1 MNRSSFHP
9 FYLSLT
15 PLLMET
21 RSRSDKEV
29 ELSVQVN
36 HKLTE
41 KLAAENQRLK
51 ALTEKLK
58 KNLLALQQEMK
69 LRKDLEIQLA
79 NSQKMEALGQL
90 AAGIA
95 HEINTPAQFI
105 GDHLQFVKESIEE
118 ILNPA
123 PQQGASSEFVRN
135 NLPVAIE
142 NSIEGVER
150 IGEIVAS
157 MRRFSHR
164 EHDKD
169 KHPADINQAVMDS
182 LAVSRNQWKN
192 HAEVNT
198 ELDPDLPQVSCL
210 LGEVNQVILNLI
222 INATHAISDAKE
234 KGVLGNITIRT
245 KQIENE
251 VQIEIED
258 DGGGIP
264 EDVRER
270 IFEPFFT
277 TKELGRG
284 TGQGLALAHSVIVK
298 KHGGRLTFKT
308 KQGVGT
314 TFSIFLPISGEEKR
328 FSKEIPYCKG
338 WPKISG

>member
-1 MNRSSFHP
+1 MMQSRSS
-9 FYLSLT
+9 
-15 PLLMET
+15 
-21 RSRSDKEV
+21 SDREV

-36 HKLTE
+36 RRLVEKLT
-41 KLAAENQRLK
+41 AENQ
-51 ALTEKLK
+51 KLK
-58 KNLLALQQEMK
+58 KNLLSLQEEMK

-118 ILNPA
+118 IIDPEQAQVAL
-123 PQQGASSEFVRN
+123 SEFVRD

-142 NSIEGVER
+142 NSIEGVQR

-164 EHDKD
+164 EHDNE
-169 KHPADINQAVMDS
+169 KHPADINQAVLDS

-192 HAEVNT
+192 HAQVTT
-198 ELDPDLPQVSCL
+198 ELKPDLPVVSCL

-222 INATHAISDAKE
+222 INATHAINDSHE
-234 KGVLGNITIRT
+234 KGVLGNITIST
-245 KQIENE
+245 SQVENE
-251 VQIEIED
+251 IQIAIQD

-264 EDVRER
+264 KDIQER
-270 IFEPFFT
+270 MFEPFFT
-277 TKELGRG
+277 TKGLGKG

-298 KHGGRLTFKT
+298 KHNGRLDFQT
-308 KQGVGT
+308 QEGVGT
-314 TFSIFLPISGEEKR
+314 TFFIFLPLSVEEEISPNQ
-328 FSKEIPYCKG
+328 IPYCKG
-338 WPKISG
+338 WPKISD

>member
-1 MNRSSFHP
+1 MMQSRSS
-9 FYLSLT
+9 
-15 PLLMET
+15 
-21 RSRSDKEV
+21 SDREV

-36 HKLTE
+36 RRLVEKLT
-41 KLAAENQRLK
+41 AENQ
-51 ALTEKLK
+51 KLK
-58 KNLLALQQEMK
+58 KNLLSLQEEMK

-118 ILNPA
+118 IIDPEQAQVAL
-123 PQQGASSEFVRN
+123 SEFVRD

-142 NSIEGVER
+142 NSIEGVQR

-164 EHDKD
+164 EHDNE
-169 KHPADINQAVMDS
+169 KHPADINQAVLDS

-192 HAEVNT
+192 HAQVTT
-198 ELDPDLPQVSCL
+198 ELKPDLPVVSCL

-222 INATHAISDAKE
+222 INATHAINDSHE
-234 KGVLGNITIRT
+234 KGVLGNITIST
-245 KQIENE
+245 SQVENE
-251 VQIEIED
+251 IQIAIRD

-264 EDVRER
+264 KDIQER
-270 IFEPFFT
+270 MFEPFFT
-277 TKELGRG
+277 TKGLGKG

-298 KHGGRLTFKT
+298 KHNGRVDFQT
-308 KQGVGT
+308 QEGVGT
-314 TFSIFLPISGEEKR
+314 TFFIFLPLSVEEEISPNQ
-328 FSKEIPYCKG
+328 IPYCKG
-338 WPKISG
+338 WPKISD

>member
-1 MNRSSFHP
+1 MQSRSS
-9 FYLSLT
+9 
-15 PLLMET
+15 
-21 RSRSDKEV
+21 SDREV

-36 HKLTE
+36 RRLIEKLT
-41 KLAAENQRLK
+41 AENQ
-51 ALTEKLK
+51 KLK
-58 KNLLALQQEMK
+58 KNLLSLHEEMK

-118 ILNPA
+118 IIDPEQAQVAL
-123 PQQGASSEFVRN
+123 SEFVRE
-135 NLPVAIE
+135 NLPMAIE
-142 NSIEGVER
+142 NSIEGVKR

-164 EHDKD
+164 EHDNE
-169 KHPADINQAVMDS
+169 KHPADINQAVLDS

-192 HAEVNT
+192 HAQVTT
-198 ELDPDLPQVSCL
+198 ELKSDLPVVSCL

-222 INATHAISDAKE
+222 INATHAINDFHE
-234 KGVLGNITIRT
+234 KGVLGKITIST
-245 KQIENE
+245 SQVENE
-251 VQIEIED
+251 IQIAIQD

-264 EDVRER
+264 QHIQER
-270 IFEPFFT
+270 MFEPFFT
-277 TKELGRG
+277 TKGLGKG

-298 KHGGRLTFKT
+298 KHNGRLTFET
-308 KQGVGT
+308 EQGVGT
-314 TFSIFLPISGEEKR
+314 TFFIFLPLSVEEEISPNQ
-328 FSKEIPYCKG
+328 IPYCKG
-338 WPKISG
+338 RPKVSS